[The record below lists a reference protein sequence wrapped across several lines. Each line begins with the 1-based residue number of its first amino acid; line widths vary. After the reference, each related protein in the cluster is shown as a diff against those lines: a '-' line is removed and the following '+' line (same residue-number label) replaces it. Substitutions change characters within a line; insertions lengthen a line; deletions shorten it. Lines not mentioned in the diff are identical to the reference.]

1 MSSLRV
7 CTKCVYDESIK
18 TISFDDEGVCN
29 YCNQIVVLNNEYSTG
44 RDKGISAFDKIL
56 EEIKLRGKDKKY
68 DCVVGVSGGTD
79 SSYLLMKSIDWG
91 LRPLA
96 VHYDNTWN
104 TDIATE
110 NIVKITKGLNVDL
123 YTYVVNS
130 VEMDDLYK
138 AFLKANVVEFDG
150 PTDIAIPQV
159 IRQAAAKNGVKYIL
173 EGHSFIE
180 EGISPIV
187 DNYTDGKYIKT
198 INKLYGTVPLKTFP
212 NLTFIQFMKWA
223 LIYRQQYLRPF
234 WYLNYSKEEARAELE
249 TRLGWT
255 YYGGHHLE
263 NRAAIFN
270 TQILR
275 PQKFKQD
282 YRILSIAAAVRKG
295 ALSRDDALK
304 ELLEEVAVDTQT
316 EKYVKKRLGL
326 TDSEYRALV
335 YSGVNK
341 TWRDYKTY
349 KTRFERLEPLFRIL
363 AHYNIVTRSFYLK
376 YCFPVEATKK

>member
-1 MSSLRV
+1 MSSVRV
-7 CTKCVYDESIK
+7 CKKCVYDESIK
-18 TISFDDEGVCN
+18 TIVFDDDGVCN
-29 YCNQIVVLNNEYSTG
+29 YCNQIAALSDEYSTG
-44 RDKGISAFDKIL
+44 REEGISAFDKIL
-56 EEIKLRGKDKKY
+56 EAIKFAGIGKKY

-123 YTYVVNS
+123 DTYVVDS

-159 IRQAAAKNGVKYIL
+159 LRQAAARNGVKYIL

-187 DNYTDGKYIKT
+187 DNYTDGKYVKSV
-198 INKLYGTVPLKTFP
+198 NALFGTVSLKTFP
-212 NLTFIQFMKWA
+212 NLTFFQFMKWA
-223 LIYRQQYLRPF
+223 LIYRQQYVRPF
-234 WYLNYSKEEARAELE
+234 WYLSYSKQEARAELE
-249 TRLGWT
+249 ARLGWT

-270 TQILR
+270 TKILR

-282 YRILSIAAAVRKG
+282 YRMLSVAAEVRKG
-295 ALSRDDALK
+295 VLSRDDALN
-304 ELLEEVAVDTQT
+304 ELSQEIEVDTET

-326 TDSEYRALV
+326 TESEYRELV
-335 YSGVNK
+335 YSGIKK

-349 KTRFERLEPLFRIL
+349 KARFEKLEPIFRIL
-363 AHYNIVTRSFYLK
+363 AHYNIVTKSFYLK
-376 YCFPVEATKK
+376 YCFPIEAAEK